1 MPSGVVGLIG
11 PEKHPATKISASS
24 ASVGVLLLKPAMIR
38 CTVRLDASEG
48 WWGEPETNGGAAAES
63 RWGVPSSIASKGEGV
78 NAVARAES
86 RRGVPSS
93 IASKGE
99 ASIVCV

>member
-63 RWGVPSSIASKGEGV
+63 RRGEPSSIGEGV
-78 NAVARAES
+78 NSVARAES
-86 RRGVPSS
+86 RRDVSSS
-93 IASKGE
+93 IASEGE
-99 ASIVCV
+99 ASVVCV